1 MKTLRLGGHRP
12 GRRLLVAR
20 PAIAA
25 APGSGGRPW
34 QRPVLPPI
42 FLLLLLGGPL
52 SAAPA
57 PPTWH
62 SSVAAAQE
70 QAAQAKKL
78 LFLELASARVPA
90 CARRDQEV
98 YREARLARVL
108 TAFVCVRLDAERDRA
123 AVAQWQPTGFPTLIV
138 LQADGTGSPALS
150 PRWRPTPWPSAW
162 NRSVTT
168 SAPWASCGRSWPRRQ
183 PTHFAPGAVPYLPAS
198 GQRCR
203 RPAAHR
209 RAGRRRRRAGA
220 PGAAVAVAGASDGA
234 RSRRPGAEGQGVFE
248 RVIREFPNRARR
260 SRPISCHG
268 PPDGWRPRGGSA
280 LAGTGG
286 GKRPTPTCA
295 SVRTRAAGARKPI
308 ARAGV

>member
-138 LQADGTGSPALS
+138 LQADGTEIARPLATLAADALAERLEQIRDDERALGELRAKLAATPADVPSRLALC
-150 PRWRPTPWPSAW
+150 RIYLRRGNAAAARPLIDGLAAADDALVRQALPSLWLGLAM
-162 NRSVTT
+162 
-168 SAPWASCGRSWPRRQ
+168 ALGR
-183 PTHFAPGAVPYLPAS
+183 
-198 GQRCR
+198 
-203 RPAAHR
+203 
-209 RAGRRRRRAGA
+209 GA
-220 PGAAVAVAGASDGA
+220 PGPKGK
-234 RSRRPGAEGQGVFE
+234 EYFE
-248 RVIREFPNRARR
+248 RVIREFPESREAEQAYFLLHMVHLMAGDREAAARSLERVVESAHDAYLRERAERALRAR
-260 SRPISCHG
+260 G
-268 PPDGWRPRGGSA
+268 NQ
-280 LAGTGG
+280 
-286 GKRPTPTCA
+286 
-295 SVRTRAAGARKPI
+295 
-308 ARAGV
+308 